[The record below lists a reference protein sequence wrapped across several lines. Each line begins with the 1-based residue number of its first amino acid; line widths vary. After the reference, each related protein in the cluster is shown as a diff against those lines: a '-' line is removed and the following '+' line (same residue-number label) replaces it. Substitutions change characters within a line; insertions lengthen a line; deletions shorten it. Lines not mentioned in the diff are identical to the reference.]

1 MAGDGLGTGPEGA
14 APDELVL
21 RDICENNG
29 EGRTSAEDAD
39 RAIAK
44 ALQDQ
49 ERAFMLLNAYGG
61 ENGWQEDQ
69 SSGEDDDDDDDEGWV
84 EDDGAAIE
92 NASDEE
98 SAGEEEEDDAALAR
112 RLQNIEDRENY
123 RRLLELTGA
132 GDGGIVEEYNE
143 DDEDGYMSDDSVDP
157 DNMTYEELQ
166 ALGEAV
172 GTVSRGV
179 PQDIIDALPNAK
191 YTSRFSDA
199 HPSDGTEE
207 EEQCAVCRMEF
218 EAGEDVRLL
227 PCSHMY
233 HPDCIGQWL
242 HISKACPICSQEV
255 TRPASG
261 AESKPKTVLESRNK

>member
-21 RDICENNG
+21 RDICENSV
-29 EGRTSAEDAD
+29 EGRVSAEDAD

-49 ERAFMLLNAYGG
+49 ERAFMLLNTYGG
-61 ENGWQEDQ
+61 ENGYQDQTSDEDN
-69 SSGEDDDDDDDEGWV
+69 DDDDEEGWV
-84 EDDGAAIE
+84 EDDGTA
-92 NASDEE
+92 EE
-98 SAGEEEEDDAALAR
+98 LDRDSSVEGEEEEDDDAALAR
-112 RLQNIEDRENY
+112 RLQEAEDREHY
-123 RRLLELTGA
+123 RRLLELHGA
-132 GDGGIVEEYNE
+132 DGILEEYNE
-143 DDEDGYMSDDSVDP
+143 DEEDGYISDDSVDP

-179 PQDIIDALPNAK
+179 SQDIIDALPNAK
-191 YTSRFSDA
+191 YTSRFSDEK
-199 HPSDGTEE
+199 PSNGSEE

-227 PCSHMY
+227 PCSHVY

-242 HISKACPICSQEV
+242 HINKACPICSQEV
-255 TRPASG
+255 TNPARKS
-261 AESKPKTVLESRNK
+261 ESKVGTVLEPRNK